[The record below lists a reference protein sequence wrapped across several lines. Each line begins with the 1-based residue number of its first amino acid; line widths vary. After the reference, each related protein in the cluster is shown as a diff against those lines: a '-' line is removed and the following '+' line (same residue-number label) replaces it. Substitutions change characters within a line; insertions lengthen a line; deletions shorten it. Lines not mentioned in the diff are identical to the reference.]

1 MLLLK
6 HRTQAYLKTA
16 CKRSY
21 DPRSYPGELVWT
33 KESVSPSMVS
43 KFKFSITISL
53 TWPAGQKLV
62 SNDDIVDLQNAD
74 RKDSFLENPR

>member
-6 HRTQAYLKTA
+6 HRTQAYLKTT

-21 DPRSYPGELVWT
+21 DPRSYPGELVWA

-43 KFKFSITISL
+43 KFKCSITISL